1 MTESSTERAA
11 GRPIAWE
18 DVRVGDT
25 IERRWTSKGVAYS
38 SRGTVAKI
46 DGSTLATLD
55 TAEGGVVA
63 FQYGGKSL
71 FLIDRPKPEL
81 PTEAGSVITVSATD
95 PGITSILALDAAES
109 PLPILY
115 LAGPMS
121 GIEDYNYPAFNTA
134 ATYLRTLGYTVLNP
148 AENTRKTDPL
158 DPQWQPFMRDAL
170 KLLSDA
176 DGVAYLPGSHMSRGA
191 KIETA
196 VAYAMDWP
204 VLSVEEWASRATHP
218 AGKGLAS

>member
-1 MTESSTERAA
+1 MDSR
-11 GRPIAWE
+11 
-18 DVRVGDT
+18 
-25 IERRWTSKGVAYS
+25 KGGAS
-38 SRGTVAKI
+38 
-46 DGSTLATLD
+46 
-55 TAEGGVVA
+55 
-63 FQYGGKSL
+63 
-71 FLIDRPKPEL
+71 
-81 PTEAGSVITVSATD
+81 VSATD
-95 PGITSILALDAAES
+95 PGITSIPALDAAES

-148 AENTRKTDPL
+148 AENCLPDGSP
-158 DPQWQPFMRDAL
+158 WEAFMRDAL
-170 KLLSDA
+170 AKLIRA

-218 AGKGLAS
+218 AGKGLVS

>member
-1 MTESSTERAA
+1 MDSR
-11 GRPIAWE
+11 
-18 DVRVGDT
+18 
-25 IERRWTSKGVAYS
+25 KGGAS
-38 SRGTVAKI
+38 
-46 DGSTLATLD
+46 
-55 TAEGGVVA
+55 
-63 FQYGGKSL
+63 
-71 FLIDRPKPEL
+71 
-81 PTEAGSVITVSATD
+81 VSATD
-95 PGITSILALDAAES
+95 PGITSIPALAAIDS

-218 AGKGLAS
+218 AGKGLVS